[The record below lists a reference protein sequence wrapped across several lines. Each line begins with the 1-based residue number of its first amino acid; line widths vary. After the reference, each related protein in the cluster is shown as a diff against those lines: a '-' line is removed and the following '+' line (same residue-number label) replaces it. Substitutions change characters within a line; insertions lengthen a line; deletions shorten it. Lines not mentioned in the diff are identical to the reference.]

1 MSVTVK
7 IMTTIIVQITII
19 ESVRPSVVGSSNK
32 YAKFKFPLLDLGEV
46 GDPRGGV
53 SGAVRRAVRRRSDN
67 GRWGGEVRA
76 AFALK
81 RARDGSWGP
90 QWEATR
96 VRPAA
101 PDEHVLSPENHT
113 LEMHRD
119 RWGAQRFDNVSR
131 NYWHMEWWNGRNP
144 FYVPVN

>member
-1 MSVTVK
+1 MACLYTALAP
-7 IMTTIIVQITII
+7 
-19 ESVRPSVVGSSNK
+19 RGSK
-32 YAKFKFPLLDLGEV
+32 HPLTDLMWEYAQFKFPLLDLGEV

-53 SGAVRRAVRRRSDN
+53 MGAVRRAVRRRSEN

-90 QWEATR
+90 QWEAKR

-113 LEMHRD
+113 LEMHRN
-119 RWGAQRFDNVSR
+119 RWRAQRFDNVSR
-131 NYWHMEWWNGRNP
+131 NYWHIEWWNGRNP